1 MIRYFLIQYILWNH
15 ALAVHKARS
24 LSCIQK
30 SSVIPWWLNWRGNG
44 QFAGIVLFRRNLST
58 RCIAIRHLGGNY
70 ILGNDCRGFISAKRG
85 LFSLIK
91 EIDKCHSWR
100 PSDSKDMTCGEYRDQ
115 IYWILY
121 PCTTKYALYP
131 CEKRRG
137 GGGAWLLLSCFSLLL
152 EIIILSLSDFFA
164 VLSRFFIWYYLYVKA
179 Y

>member
-1 MIRYFLIQYILWNH
+1 MKRSLLIQYILRNQ
-15 ALAVHKARS
+15 ALAVHKARF
-24 LSCIQK
+24 LSCFLK

-70 ILGNDCRGFISAKRG
+70 IPGNDCRGFISAKRG

-115 IYWILY
+115 IYWFLY

-131 CEKRRG
+131 CEKRTW
-137 GGGAWLLLSCFSLLL
+137 GGGADCHFR
-152 EIIILSLSDFFA
+152 
-164 VLSRFFIWYYLYVKA
+164 VLAYYIRNNHFIFIRFFCRFVKIFYLILPIC
-179 Y
+179 